1 MKDFLLNTLFK
12 PVSASV
18 VSTFRILFGGLLFLE
33 TLYFWK
39 IGFVPFGLT
48 KPVFHLKY
56 DYFEW
61 VTPLSEPIMYGILA
75 LLTVSAFCIA
85 IGFLYRI
92 ATGIFC
98 LGFTYFML
106 IEQSHYNNHF
116 YLFILLLGVMFFMDA
131 DKMYSV
137 RNKRKPTN
145 GKIPYWNHLLLTFLL
160 FITYFYGGISKLSS
174 EWLGGGLPESIVNSL
189 PATNFMKV
197 ALGAEGFTKFLQY
210 GGVLFDLSIG
220 FFLLYKPT
228 RWFAVIGVLIFNY
241 TNGSVLFSDIGHFP
255 LFMVCATILFF
266 ESDFVEK
273 LFAYKDDKS
282 KKKSK
287 KSKKKAQKTPTIQ
300 SVPIVWDTK
309 KSITT
314 VVLGIFI
321 FIQIVLPLRH
331 FLYPGIPEWTGEN
344 MRFAWRMKMQTKS
357 NEKLELKFKDIV
369 TQEELVLPIKQHL
382 TGHQL
387 QHITEDP
394 NYLVQLAKYF
404 MKASTGRDLTNVVVR
419 ADVKTSFN
427 GRKIQ
432 KMVNPQVDLSVINP
446 RDRNPNWIVPL
457 QK

>member
-33 TLYFWK
+33 MLYFWR

-61 VTPLSEPIMYGILA
+61 VDPLPEPVMYGILA
-75 LLTVSAFCIA
+75 LMTVASLCIA
-85 IGFLYRI
+85 AGFLYRL
-92 ATGIFC
+92 ATGIFA

-116 YLFILLLGVMFFMDA
+116 YLFVLILGAMFFMDA

-137 RNKRKPTN
+137 RNKRKPSN

-160 FITYFYGGISKLSS
+160 FITYFFGGISKLSP
-174 EWLGGGLPESIVNSL
+174 EWIGGGLPASIVNSL

-197 ALGAEGFTKFLQY
+197 ALGEKGFTSFLQY

-266 ESDFVEK
+266 EPNFVEK
-273 LFAYKDDKS
+273 IFAYKSEPKT
-282 KKKSK
+282 KSK
-287 KSKKKAQKTPTIQ
+287 KSKKKTR
-300 SVPIVWDTK
+300 VEPIVSATPLDWNRK
-309 KSITT
+309 RSITAA
-314 VVLGIFI
+314 VLVAFVIA
-321 FIQIVLPLRH
+321 QLVLPMRH
-331 FLYPGIPEWTGEN
+331 VFYSGIPEWTGEN
-344 MRFAWRMKMQTKS
+344 MRFAWRMKMQTKDVK
-357 NEKLELKFKDIV
+357 KLELKFKDIV

-382 TGHQL
+382 TGHQM
-387 QHITEDP
+387 QHLAEDP

-404 MKASTGRDLTNVVVR
+404 KKASTGRDLTNVVVR
-419 ADVKTSFN
+419 ADVETSFN
-427 GRKIQ
+427 GRKVQ

-446 RDRNPNWIVPL
+446 RDRNPNWVIPL
-457 QK
+457 EK

>member
-18 VSTFRILFGGLLFLE
+18 VSTFRILFGSLLFLE
-33 TLYFWK
+33 MLYFWR

-61 VTPLSEPIMYGILA
+61 VNPMSEPIMYGILGLMTICA
-75 LLTVSAFCIA
+75 LCIA
-85 IGFLYRI
+85 AGFLYRV

-116 YLFILLLGVMFFMDA
+116 YLFVLLLGVMFFMDA
-131 DKMYSV
+131 DRMYSISS
-137 RNKRKPTN
+137 KRKPNN
-145 GKIPYWNHLLLTFLL
+145 GKIPYWNHFLLTFLL
-160 FITYFYGGISKLSS
+160 FITYFYGGIAKLSPD
-174 EWLGGGLPESIVNSL
+174 WIGGLLPQAIVNSL
-189 PATNFMKV
+189 PPTNFMKGF
-197 ALGAEGFTKFLQY
+197 LGAEGFAKFLQY

-241 TNGSVLFSDIGHFP
+241 TNGSVLFSDIGYFP

-266 ESDFVEK
+266 EPDFVEK
-273 LFAYKDDKS
+273 LFAYGDDK
-282 KKKSK
+282 KRKTKKSK
-287 KSKKKAQKTPTIQ
+287 NKTQANPVSKSTPL
-300 SVPIVWDTK
+300 VWNTK
-309 KSITT
+309 RYITT
-314 VVLGIFI
+314 VALGLFI
-321 FIQIVLPLRH
+321 FFQLLVPFRH

-344 MRFAWRMKMQTKS
+344 MRFSWRMKMQTKS

-369 TQEELVLPIKQHL
+369 TQEELRLPIEQHL

-387 QHITEDP
+387 QHIIEDP

-404 MKASTGRDLTNVVVR
+404 KKASIGRDLTNVVVR
-419 ADVKTSFN
+419 ADVETSFN
-427 GRKIQ
+427 GRKVQ
-432 KMVNPQVDLSVINP
+432 KMINPQVDLSVINP
-446 RDRNPNWIVPL
+446 REGDTSWIIPL
-457 QK
+457 AK